1 MEPKVLENVRICLR
15 AKKIQPP
22 RQEDIEEVVGVLSEN
37 YHGYAQMV
45 NLLRDWHCFLGD
57 EPKEVDR
64 EIRGTL
70 KSVIV
75 SNFDPDKFSSVF
87 QSSGPPAW
95 VDAMVQD
102 KEWRDLLYELAEK
115 YPKRKVLEYAVE
127 RCKETVGLEALKEQ
141 AQKAGTETA
150 SSNLEIFDDK
160 LKHALTD
167 MFKSDDL
174 DASLGRFTDLACHNE
189 HAFVYVLSL
198 LEAVAKKRRLS
209 DGSAVGAG
217 GGGGGIEGDVNEERV
232 ATGGDS
238 AEEDV
243 SRLCEEVRQEAVKR
257 GKGKQAEALYNGMT
271 GANQYPEAAV
281 LSLLALLAQKKKYK
295 Y

>member
-1 MEPKVLENVRICLR
+1 
-15 AKKIQPP
+15 
-22 RQEDIEEVVGVLSEN
+22 
-37 YHGYAQMV
+37 
-45 NLLRDWHCFLGD
+45 
-57 EPKEVDR
+57 
-64 EIRGTL
+64 
-70 KSVIV
+70 
-75 SNFDPDKFSSVF
+75 
-87 QSSGPPAW
+87 
-95 VDAMVQD
+95 
-102 KEWRDLLYELAEK
+102 LYELAEK

-198 LEAVAKKRRLS
+198 LEAVAKRRRLS

-217 GGGGGIEGDVNEERV
+217 GGGGGIEGDINEERV

-281 LSLLALLAQKKKYK
+281 LSLLALLAQKKSTNTDAGGAATARSDCYGLQQQDERIRHQQTLRALHSATSREFAAPPVDSAAPHATANSGGGGV
-295 Y
+295 